1 MMIPYKNRT
10 KDESKN
16 DIIDSKRKQFTHLSI
31 TLVFIC
37 IIIIIII
44 ITTASTSL
52 NTTVAVASTYPPII
66 SLNL

>member
-1 MMIPYKNRT
+1 MIPYKNHT

-37 IIIIIII
+37 TII